1 MTIIR
6 SSDLD
11 FDAIK
16 TNLKQYF
23 QKQSEFNGYNFEGSG
38 LSNIL
43 DVLAYN
49 THLNGL
55 IANLAVNESFLNS
68 AQLRSSVVSH
78 SENLG
83 YTPKSKTASKA
94 IVNLSLNTND
104 TVTPTV
110 TINKFASFTGV
121 AEGVTYTFQTL
132 EEISAVND
140 GTGLFSFKTGEGST
154 DIPITE
160 GTRRTKTFV
169 VGESTEE
176 RIYVIPD
183 KNLDNTTLSVE
194 VFDTVTSSTF
204 NTHNNILDSV
214 RIDTDSRVFMVRESP
229 NGFYEIIF
237 SDGKVLG
244 KGPEAGNKIV
254 ITYISSNGADA
265 NEITSFSPENV
276 VSVNGV
282 NFNLNVTTVS
292 NSAGGSDK
300 ESLESIKLNAPNNF
314 TSQQRMVTADDYT
327 ALIKERFSSV
337 LLDVA
342 AWGGEDNVPKQFGKV
357 FVSLQFK
364 DNIPSSTQT
373 DTKAKIV
380 SELSD
385 NLAIVSIDTEFTDPV
400 DTFLETTTTFNF
412 DPDQTSSSLQNMQTQ
427 VDDAIINH
435 FSTKLNRFDSV
446 FRKSILLST
455 IDGLSPAILDSGMS
469 VKVQRRLTPTLNTVK
484 NYSITFPVVL
494 ADPDDVKHVVLSSR
508 FLFGGGVECVL
519 RNKLNT
525 NVLEVVNNTT
535 QDVLQDNA
543 GTYNTFNG
551 TIDIV
556 GVNIES
562 VVGGSSIKFSVI
574 PLNDDTIRP
583 LRQYILK
590 QDETVSASAGLQD
603 FQNTKTTI

>member
-11 FDAIK
+11 FDTIK

-132 EEISAVND
+132 EDISAVND

-160 GTRRTKTFV
+160 GSRRTKTFV

-229 NGFYEIIF
+229 NGFYEILF

-254 ITYISSNGADA
+254 VTYISSNGADA

-342 AWGGEDNVPKQFGKV
+342 AWGGEDNIPKQFGKV

-446 FRKSILLST
+446 FRKSSLLST

-562 VVGGSSIKFSVI
+562 VVGGSTIKFSVI

-590 QDETVSASAGLQD
+590 QDESVSASAGLQD

>member
-11 FDAIK
+11 FDTIK

-132 EEISAVND
+132 EDISAVND

-160 GTRRTKTFV
+160 GSRRTKTFI

-292 NSAGGSDK
+292 SSAGGSDK

-364 DNIPSSTQT
+364 DNIPSSTKT

-427 VDDAIINH
+427 VDNAIINH

-446 FRKSILLST
+446 FRKSSLLST

-508 FLFGGGVECVL
+508 FLFGGIECVL

>member
-132 EEISAVND
+132 EDISAVND

-276 VSVNGV
+276 VSVNRV

>member
-132 EEISAVND
+132 EDISAVND

-254 ITYISSNGADA
+254 ITYISSTGADA

>member
-132 EEISAVND
+132 EDISAVND

>member
-11 FDAIK
+11 FDTIK

-132 EEISAVND
+132 EDISAVND

-160 GTRRTKTFV
+160 GSRRTKTFI

-292 NSAGGSDK
+292 SSAGGSDK

-364 DNIPSSTQT
+364 DNIPSSTKT

-427 VDDAIINH
+427 VDNAIINH

-494 ADPDDVKHVVLSSR
+494 ADPDDVKHIVLSSR
-508 FLFGGGVECVL
+508 FLFGGIECVL

>member
-1 MTIIR
+1 
-6 SSDLD
+6 
-11 FDAIK
+11 
-16 TNLKQYF
+16 
-23 QKQSEFNGYNFEGSG
+23 
-38 LSNIL
+38 
-43 DVLAYN
+43 
-49 THLNGL
+49 
-55 IANLAVNESFLNS
+55 
-68 AQLRSSVVSH
+68 
-78 SENLG
+78 
-83 YTPKSKTASKA
+83 
-94 IVNLSLNTND
+94 
-104 TVTPTV
+104 
-110 TINKFASFTGV
+110 
-121 AEGVTYTFQTL
+121 
-132 EEISAVND
+132 
-140 GTGLFSFKTGEGST
+140 
-154 DIPITE
+154 
-160 GTRRTKTFV
+160 
-169 VGESTEE
+169 
-176 RIYVIPD
+176 
-183 KNLDNTTLSVE
+183 
-194 VFDTVTSSTF
+194 
-204 NTHNNILDSV
+204 
-214 RIDTDSRVFMVRESP
+214 MVRESP

-254 ITYISSNGADA
+254 VTYISSNGADA

-364 DNIPSSTQT
+364 DNIPSSTKT
-373 DTKAKIV
+373 DTKAKII

-412 DPDQTSSSLQNMQTQ
+412 DPDQTSSSLQNMRTQ

-494 ADPDDVKHVVLSSR
+494 ADPDDVKHVVVSSR
-508 FLFGGGVECVL
+508 FLFGGGIECVL

>member
-1 MTIIR
+1 
-6 SSDLD
+6 
-11 FDAIK
+11 
-16 TNLKQYF
+16 
-23 QKQSEFNGYNFEGSG
+23 
-38 LSNIL
+38 
-43 DVLAYN
+43 
-49 THLNGL
+49 
-55 IANLAVNESFLNS
+55 
-68 AQLRSSVVSH
+68 
-78 SENLG
+78 
-83 YTPKSKTASKA
+83 
-94 IVNLSLNTND
+94 
-104 TVTPTV
+104 
-110 TINKFASFTGV
+110 
-121 AEGVTYTFQTL
+121 
-132 EEISAVND
+132 
-140 GTGLFSFKTGEGST
+140 
-154 DIPITE
+154 
-160 GTRRTKTFV
+160 
-169 VGESTEE
+169 
-176 RIYVIPD
+176 
-183 KNLDNTTLSVE
+183 
-194 VFDTVTSSTF
+194 
-204 NTHNNILDSV
+204 
-214 RIDTDSRVFMVRESP
+214 
-229 NGFYEIIF
+229 
-237 SDGKVLG
+237 
-244 KGPEAGNKIV
+244 
-254 ITYISSNGADA
+254 
-265 NEITSFSPENV
+265 
-276 VSVNGV
+276 
-282 NFNLNVTTVS
+282 
-292 NSAGGSDK
+292 
-300 ESLESIKLNAPNNF
+300 
-314 TSQQRMVTADDYT
+314 MVTADDYT

-337 LLDVA
+337 LLDVT

-364 DNIPSSTQT
+364 DNIPSSTKT

-427 VDDAIINH
+427 VDNAIINH

-446 FRKSILLST
+446 FRKSSLLST

-494 ADPDDVKHVVLSSR
+494 ADPDDVKHIVLSSR
-508 FLFGGGVECVL
+508 FLFGGIECVL

>member
-11 FDAIK
+11 FDTIK

-110 TINKFASFTGV
+110 TINKFTSFTGV

-132 EEISAVND
+132 EDISAVND

-160 GTRRTKTFV
+160 GSRRTKTFV

-229 NGFYEIIF
+229 NGFYEILF

-254 ITYISSNGADA
+254 VTYISSNGADA

-342 AWGGEDNVPKQFGKV
+342 AWGGEDNIPKQFGKV

-446 FRKSILLST
+446 FRKSSLLST

-562 VVGGSSIKFSVI
+562 VVGGSTIKFSVI

-590 QDETVSASAGLQD
+590 QDESVSASAGLQD

>member
-11 FDAIK
+11 FDTIK

-132 EEISAVND
+132 EDISAVND
-140 GTGLFSFKTGEGST
+140 GTGLFSFKTGEGSS

-160 GTRRTKTFV
+160 GSRRTKTFI

-254 ITYISSNGADA
+254 VTYISSNGSDA

-292 NSAGGSDK
+292 SSAGGSDK

-364 DNIPSSTQT
+364 DNIPSSTKT

-508 FLFGGGVECVL
+508 FLFGGGIECVL

-525 NVLEVVNNTT
+525 NILEVVNNTT

-562 VVGGSSIKFSVI
+562 VVGGSTIKFSVI

-583 LRQYILK
+583 LRQYVLK
-590 QDETVSASAGLQD
+590 QDESVSASAGLQD

>member
-11 FDAIK
+11 FDTIK

-132 EEISAVND
+132 EDISAVNE

-160 GTRRTKTFV
+160 GSRRTKTFI

-292 NSAGGSDK
+292 SSAGGSDK

-364 DNIPSSTQT
+364 DNIPSSTKT

-427 VDDAIINH
+427 VDNAIINH

-446 FRKSILLST
+446 FRKSSLLST

-494 ADPDDVKHVVLSSR
+494 ADPDDVKHIVLSSR
-508 FLFGGGVECVL
+508 FLFGGIECVL

>member
-11 FDAIK
+11 FDTIK

-132 EEISAVND
+132 EDISAVND

-160 GTRRTKTFV
+160 GSRRTKTFV

-292 NSAGGSDK
+292 SSAGGSDK

-364 DNIPSSTQT
+364 DNIPSSTKT

-427 VDDAIINH
+427 VDNAIINH

-446 FRKSILLST
+446 FRKSSLLST

-494 ADPDDVKHVVLSSR
+494 ADPDDVKHIVLSSR
-508 FLFGGGVECVL
+508 FLFGGIECVL

>member
-132 EEISAVND
+132 EDISAVND

-254 ITYISSNGADA
+254 VTYISSNGSDA

>member
-11 FDAIK
+11 FDTIK

-132 EEISAVND
+132 EDISAVND

>member
-132 EEISAVND
+132 EDISAVND

-427 VDDAIINH
+427 VDNAIINH

>member
-11 FDAIK
+11 FDTIK

-132 EEISAVND
+132 EDISAVND

-160 GTRRTKTFV
+160 GSRRTKTFV

-229 NGFYEIIF
+229 NGFYEILF

-254 ITYISSNGADA
+254 VTYISSNGADA

-342 AWGGEDNVPKQFGKV
+342 AWGGEDNIPKQFGKV

-385 NLAIVSIDTEFTDPV
+385 NLAIVSIATEFTDPV

-446 FRKSILLST
+446 FRKSSLLST

-525 NVLEVVNNTT
+525 NILEVVNNTT

-562 VVGGSSIKFSVI
+562 VVGGSTIKFSVI

-590 QDETVSASAGLQD
+590 QDESVSASAGLQD

>member
-11 FDAIK
+11 FDTIK

-23 QKQSEFNGYNFEGSG
+23 QKQSEFNGYNFEGAG

-132 EEISAVND
+132 EDISAVND

-160 GTRRTKTFV
+160 GSRRTKTFV

-562 VVGGSSIKFSVI
+562 VVGGSTIKFSVI

-590 QDETVSASAGLQD
+590 QDESVSASAGLQD

>member
-11 FDAIK
+11 FDTIK

-23 QKQSEFNGYNFEGSG
+23 QKQNEFNGYNFEGSG

-55 IANLAVNESFLNS
+55 IANLAINESFLNS

-132 EEISAVND
+132 EDISAVND

-160 GTRRTKTFV
+160 GSRRTKTFV

-254 ITYISSNGADA
+254 VTYISSNGADA

-292 NSAGGSDK
+292 NSAGGSEK

-364 DNIPSSTQT
+364 DNIPSSTKT

-446 FRKSILLST
+446 FRKSSLLST

-494 ADPDDVKHVVLSSR
+494 ADPDDVKHVVVSSR
-508 FLFGGGVECVL
+508 FLFGGGIECVL

>member
-11 FDAIK
+11 FDTIK

-94 IVNLSLNTND
+94 IVNLSINTND

-132 EEISAVND
+132 EDISAVND

-160 GTRRTKTFV
+160 GSRRTKTFV

-254 ITYISSNGADA
+254 VTYISSNGADA

-292 NSAGGSDK
+292 NSAGGSEK

-364 DNIPSSTQT
+364 DNIPSSTKT
-373 DTKAKIV
+373 DTKAKII

-446 FRKSILLST
+446 FRKSLLLST

-484 NYSITFPVVL
+484 NYSITFPVIL
-494 ADPDDVKHVVLSSR
+494 ADPDDTKHIVLSSR
-508 FLFGGGVECVL
+508 FLFGGGIECVL

-525 NVLEVVNNTT
+525 NILEVVNNTT

>member
-11 FDAIK
+11 FDTIK

-132 EEISAVND
+132 EDISAVND

-160 GTRRTKTFV
+160 GSRRTKTFI

-292 NSAGGSDK
+292 SSAGGSDK

-364 DNIPSSTQT
+364 DNIPSSTKT

-427 VDDAIINH
+427 VDNAIINH

-446 FRKSILLST
+446 FRKSSLLST

-494 ADPDDVKHVVLSSR
+494 ADPDDVKHIVLSSR
-508 FLFGGGVECVL
+508 FLFGGIECVL

>member
-11 FDAIK
+11 FDTIK

-160 GTRRTKTFV
+160 GSRKTKTFV

-254 ITYISSNGADA
+254 VTYISSNGSDA

-427 VDDAIINH
+427 VDNAIINH

>member
-1 MTIIR
+1 
-6 SSDLD
+6 
-11 FDAIK
+11 
-16 TNLKQYF
+16 
-23 QKQSEFNGYNFEGSG
+23 
-38 LSNIL
+38 
-43 DVLAYN
+43 
-49 THLNGL
+49 
-55 IANLAVNESFLNS
+55 
-68 AQLRSSVVSH
+68 
-78 SENLG
+78 
-83 YTPKSKTASKA
+83 
-94 IVNLSLNTND
+94 
-104 TVTPTV
+104 
-110 TINKFASFTGV
+110 
-121 AEGVTYTFQTL
+121 
-132 EEISAVND
+132 
-140 GTGLFSFKTGEGST
+140 
-154 DIPITE
+154 
-160 GTRRTKTFV
+160 
-169 VGESTEE
+169 
-176 RIYVIPD
+176 
-183 KNLDNTTLSVE
+183 
-194 VFDTVTSSTF
+194 
-204 NTHNNILDSV
+204 
-214 RIDTDSRVFMVRESP
+214 
-229 NGFYEIIF
+229 
-237 SDGKVLG
+237 
-244 KGPEAGNKIV
+244 
-254 ITYISSNGADA
+254 
-265 NEITSFSPENV
+265 
-276 VSVNGV
+276 
-282 NFNLNVTTVS
+282 
-292 NSAGGSDK
+292 
-300 ESLESIKLNAPNNF
+300 
-314 TSQQRMVTADDYT
+314 MVTADDYT

>member
-11 FDAIK
+11 FDTIK

-23 QKQSEFNGYNFEGSG
+23 QKQNEFNGYNFEGSG

-55 IANLAVNESFLNS
+55 IANLAINESFLNS

-132 EEISAVND
+132 EDISAVND

-160 GTRRTKTFV
+160 GSRRTKTFV

-254 ITYISSNGADA
+254 VTYISSNGADA

-292 NSAGGSDK
+292 NSAGGSEK

-364 DNIPSSTQT
+364 DNIPSSTKT

-446 FRKSILLST
+446 FRKSSLLST

-494 ADPDDVKHVVLSSR
+494 ADPDDVKHVVVSSR
-508 FLFGGGVECVL
+508 FLFGGGIECVI

>member
-160 GTRRTKTFV
+160 GSRKTKTFV

-254 ITYISSNGADA
+254 VTYISSNGSDA

-427 VDDAIINH
+427 VDNAIINH

>member
-11 FDAIK
+11 FDTIK

-132 EEISAVND
+132 EDISAVND

-427 VDDAIINH
+427 VDNAIINH

>member
-11 FDAIK
+11 FDTIK

-94 IVNLSLNTND
+94 IVNLSINTND

-132 EEISAVND
+132 EDISAVND

-160 GTRRTKTFV
+160 GSRRTKTFV

-254 ITYISSNGADA
+254 VTYISSNGADA

-292 NSAGGSDK
+292 SSAGGSDK
-300 ESLESIKLNAPNNF
+300 
-314 TSQQRMVTADDYT
+314 
-327 ALIKERFSSV
+327 
-337 LLDVA
+337 
-342 AWGGEDNVPKQFGKV
+342 
-357 FVSLQFK
+357 
-364 DNIPSSTQT
+364 
-373 DTKAKIV
+373 
-380 SELSD
+380 
-385 NLAIVSIDTEFTDPV
+385 
-400 DTFLETTTTFNF
+400 
-412 DPDQTSSSLQNMQTQ
+412 
-427 VDDAIINH
+427 
-435 FSTKLNRFDSV
+435 
-446 FRKSILLST
+446 
-455 IDGLSPAILDSGMS
+455 
-469 VKVQRRLTPTLNTVK
+469 
-484 NYSITFPVVL
+484 
-494 ADPDDVKHVVLSSR
+494 
-508 FLFGGGVECVL
+508 
-519 RNKLNT
+519 
-525 NVLEVVNNTT
+525 
-535 QDVLQDNA
+535 
-543 GTYNTFNG
+543 
-551 TIDIV
+551 
-556 GVNIES
+556 
-562 VVGGSSIKFSVI
+562 
-574 PLNDDTIRP
+574 
-583 LRQYILK
+583 
-590 QDETVSASAGLQD
+590 
-603 FQNTKTTI
+603 

>member
-132 EEISAVND
+132 EDISAVND

-154 DIPITE
+154 AIPITE

>member
-11 FDAIK
+11 FDTIK

-94 IVNLSLNTND
+94 IVNLSINTND

-132 EEISAVND
+132 EDISAVND

-160 GTRRTKTFV
+160 GSRRTKTFV

-254 ITYISSNGADA
+254 VTYISSNGADA

-292 NSAGGSDK
+292 SSAGGSDK

-364 DNIPSSTQT
+364 DNIPSSTKT
-373 DTKAKIV
+373 DTKAKII

-446 FRKSILLST
+446 FRKSLLLST

-484 NYSITFPVVL
+484 NYSITFPVIL
-494 ADPDDVKHVVLSSR
+494 ADPDDTKHIVLSSR
-508 FLFGGGVECVL
+508 FLFGGGIECVL

-525 NVLEVVNNTT
+525 NILEVVNNTT